1 MIEPYRLER
10 WAERVIWKK
19 LAIDTFEQN
28 GDCRLVYYALFR
40 WIELYEHNYEV

>member
-1 MIEPYRLER
+1 MIEQYKLER
-10 WAERVIWKK
+10 WIERVVWKN

-40 WIELYEHNYEV
+40 CIELYEHNYEV